1 MRRFG
6 PRVQITLAL
15 LADQIGFFA
24 DKGETP
30 PLAGL
35 ALIDTGASSTCV
47 DREAAER
54 AGLAV
59 VDSGPIAS
67 ATHQNEV
74 APIYAGRLNLA
85 GIPQDIDA
93 KRAYGA
99 NFEPQGLIALI
110 GGICRRTA
118 CWCTTAPTDR
128 SPCPCENP
136 PARLPGPRVSPP
148 EPLRPPRVV
157 DSPGFGCD
165 ISPCLS
171 AGGGARER
179 GGMRSA
185 ASAGA
190 RSSAG

>member
-6 PRVQITLAL
+6 PRVQITLAP
-15 LADQIGFFA
+15 LADQIGFFV

-30 PLAGL
+30 LTPL
-35 ALIDTGASSTCV
+35 
-47 DREAAER
+47 

-99 NFEPQGLIALI
+99 NLEPQGLIALI
-110 GGICRRTA
+110 GR
-118 CWCTTAPTDR
+118 DM
-128 SPCPCENP
+128 
-136 PARLPGPRVSPP
+136 PANCVLVYNGPDGSF
-148 EPLRPPRVV
+148 
-157 DSPGFGCD
+157 S
-165 ISPCLS
+165 LS
-171 AGGGARER
+171 L
-179 GGMRSA
+179 
-185 ASAGA
+185 
-190 RSSAG
+190 